1 MKNNV
6 TISSVI
12 ATIFA
17 ASVYAAPVNINTAT
31 ATEIAN
37 SLSGIGMRKAEAIVQ
52 YRNQNGQFNEAS
64 DVVLVKGIGK
74 STFIKNKTDI
84 LIK

>member
-1 MKNNV
+1 MKTNV
-6 TISSVI
+6 IIASVI
-12 ATIFA
+12 ATVFA